1 MPWFKKNLRQWLNRF
16 SLRACF
22 LTLFFSGY
30 SKKAPGT
37 IGSLVALLLGLPILI
52 FSANTLFL
60 AAILIGLIAI
70 AQIDK
75 EEEESKIHDSSYIV
89 IDELVG
95 MWLAMA
101 ISGLSLA
108 GVILS
113 FIFFRIYDIT
123 KPSLIGKIDKE
134 VKGGLGVV
142 ADDALAGVL
151 AGLSVLLAINILGFF
166 NIKL

>member
-1 MPWFKKNLRQWLNRF
+1 MDKF

-60 AAILIGLIAI
+60 GAIFVGLIAI
-70 AQIDK
+70 TQIDK

-108 GVILS
+108 GVVLS

-134 VKGGLGVV
+134 IKGGLGVV

-151 AGLSVLLAINILGFF
+151 AGLSTLLVIHILEFF

>member
-1 MPWFKKNLRQWLNRF
+1 MDKF

-60 AAILIGLIAI
+60 AAVLIGLIAI
-70 AQIDK
+70 TQIDK

-134 VKGGLGVV
+134 IKGGLGVV

-151 AGLSVLLAINILGFF
+151 AGLSTLLSINILGFF

>member
-1 MPWFKKNLRQWLNRF
+1 MDKFG
-16 SLRACF
+16 LRACF

-37 IGSLVALLLGLPILI
+37 IGSLVALLLGLPVLI

-60 AAILIGLIAI
+60 AAIFIGIIAI

-101 ISGLSLA
+101 ISGLSLV
-108 GVILS
+108 GVVLS

-123 KPSLIGKIDKE
+123 KPSLIGKIDKK

-151 AGLSVLLAINILGFF
+151 SGLSALLVINILGFF

>member
-1 MPWFKKNLRQWLNRF
+1 MNKF

-37 IGSLVALLLGLPILI
+37 IGSFVALLLGLPVLI

-60 AAILIGLIAI
+60 AAVLIGLIAI

-151 AGLSVLLAINILGFF
+151 AGLSVLLVINILGFF

>member
-1 MPWFKKNLRQWLNRF
+1 M
-16 SLRACF
+16 
-22 LTLFFSGY
+22 
-30 SKKAPGT
+30 
-37 IGSLVALLLGLPILI
+37 LLGLPVLI

-60 AAILIGLIAI
+60 AAIFIGLIAI

-108 GVILS
+108 GVVLS

-151 AGLSVLLAINILGFF
+151 AGLSTLLVIYILGFF

>member
-1 MPWFKKNLRQWLNRF
+1 M
-16 SLRACF
+16 
-22 LTLFFSGY
+22 
-30 SKKAPGT
+30 
-37 IGSLVALLLGLPILI
+37 LLGLPVLI

-60 AAILIGLIAI
+60 GAVFIGLIAI
-70 AQIDK
+70 TQIDK
-75 EEEESKIHDSSYIV
+75 EEEESKIHDSSHIV

-108 GVILS
+108 GVVLS

-151 AGLSVLLAINILGFF
+151 AGLSALLVIHILGFF
-166 NIKL
+166 NIKF

>member
-1 MPWFKKNLRQWLNRF
+1 MDKF
-16 SLRACF
+16 SPRTCF

-60 AAILIGLIAI
+60 GAIFVGLIAI

-75 EEEESKIHDSSYIV
+75 EEEETKRHDSSYIV

-151 AGLSVLLAINILGFF
+151 AGLSALLVISVLGFF
-166 NIKL
+166 NIKF

>member
-1 MPWFKKNLRQWLNRF
+1 MNKF

-60 AAILIGLIAI
+60 AAVLIGLIAI
-70 AQIDK
+70 TQIDK

-101 ISGLSLA
+101 ISGLSLV
-108 GVILS
+108 GVVLS

-151 AGLSVLLAINILGFF
+151 AGLSVLLVINILGFF

>member
-1 MPWFKKNLRQWLNRF
+1 M
-16 SLRACF
+16 
-22 LTLFFSGY
+22 
-30 SKKAPGT
+30 
-37 IGSLVALLLGLPILI
+37 LLGLPILI

-60 AAILIGLIAI
+60 VAVLIGLIAI
-70 AQIDK
+70 TQIDK

-101 ISGLSLA
+101 ISGLSLV

-151 AGLSVLLAINILGFF
+151 AGLSVLLIINILGFF

>member
-1 MPWFKKNLRQWLNRF
+1 MNKFG
-16 SLRACF
+16 LRACF

-60 AAILIGLIAI
+60 AAVLIGLIAI

-113 FIFFRIYDIT
+113 FIFFRFYDIT

-151 AGLSVLLAINILGFF
+151 AGLSALLVINILGFF

>member
-1 MPWFKKNLRQWLNRF
+1 MNKF

-22 LTLFFSGY
+22 LTLLFSGY

-37 IGSLVALLLGLPILI
+37 IGSFVALLLGLPILI

-60 AAILIGLIAI
+60 AAVLIGLIAI

-101 ISGLSLA
+101 ISGLSLV
-108 GVILS
+108 GVVLS

-134 VKGGLGVV
+134 IKGGLGVV

-151 AGLSVLLAINILGFF
+151 AGLSVLLIINILGFF

>member
-1 MPWFKKNLRQWLNRF
+1 MNKF

-37 IGSLVALLLGLPILI
+37 IGSLVALLLGLPVLI

-60 AAILIGLIAI
+60 AAVLIGLIAI
-70 AQIDK
+70 TQIDK

-142 ADDALAGVL
+142 ADDALAGTL

>member
-1 MPWFKKNLRQWLNRF
+1 M
-16 SLRACF
+16 
-22 LTLFFSGY
+22 
-30 SKKAPGT
+30 
-37 IGSLVALLLGLPILI
+37 LLGLPILI

-60 AAILIGLIAI
+60 GAIFVGLIAI
-70 AQIDK
+70 TQIDK
-75 EEEESKIHDSSYIV
+75 EEEETKRHDSSYIV

-108 GVILS
+108 GVVLS

-123 KPSLIGKIDKE
+123 KPSLIGRIDKE

-142 ADDALAGVL
+142 ADDALAGIL
-151 AGLSVLLAINILGFF
+151 AGLSALLVINVLGFF
-166 NIKL
+166 NIKF

>member
-1 MPWFKKNLRQWLNRF
+1 MNKF

-37 IGSLVALLLGLPILI
+37 IGSLVALLLGLPVLI

-108 GVILS
+108 GVVLS

-134 VKGGLGVV
+134 IKGGLGVV

-151 AGLSVLLAINILGFF
+151 AGLSTLLAIHILGFF

>member
-1 MPWFKKNLRQWLNRF
+1 MDKFN
-16 SLRACF
+16 LRACF

-37 IGSLVALLLGLPILI
+37 IGSLVALLLGLPVLI

-60 AAILIGLIAI
+60 GAIFIGLIAI

-108 GVILS
+108 GVVLS

-151 AGLSVLLAINILGFF
+151 AGLSALLVIHILGFF
-166 NIKL
+166 NIKF

>member
-1 MPWFKKNLRQWLNRF
+1 MDKF
-16 SLRACF
+16 SLRMCF

-37 IGSLVALLLGLPILI
+37 IGSLVALLLGLPVLI

-60 AAILIGLIAI
+60 GAVFVGLIAI
-70 AQIDK
+70 TQIDK
-75 EEEESKIHDSSYIV
+75 EEEETKRHDSSYIV

-108 GVILS
+108 GVVLS

-123 KPSLIGKIDKE
+123 KPSLIGRIDKE

-151 AGLSVLLAINILGFF
+151 AGLSALLVIHILGFF

>member
-1 MPWFKKNLRQWLNRF
+1 M
-16 SLRACF
+16 
-22 LTLFFSGY
+22 
-30 SKKAPGT
+30 
-37 IGSLVALLLGLPILI
+37 LLGLPVLI

-60 AAILIGLIAI
+60 GAVFIGLIAI

-75 EEEESKIHDSSYIV
+75 EEEETKRHDSSYIV

-101 ISGLSLA
+101 IGGLSLA

-142 ADDALAGVL
+142 ADDALAGIL
-151 AGLSVLLAINILGFF
+151 AGLSALLVIHILGFF
-166 NIKL
+166 NIKF

>member
-1 MPWFKKNLRQWLNRF
+1 MDKF

-37 IGSLVALLLGLPILI
+37 IGSLVALLLGLPVLI

-60 AAILIGLIAI
+60 GAVFIGLIAI

-75 EEEESKIHDSSYIV
+75 EEEETKRHDSSYIV

-151 AGLSVLLAINILGFF
+151 AGLSALLVINVLGFF
-166 NIKL
+166 NIKF

>member
-1 MPWFKKNLRQWLNRF
+1 MNKF

-37 IGSLVALLLGLPILI
+37 IGSLVALLLGLPVLI

-70 AQIDK
+70 TQIDK

-134 VKGGLGVV
+134 IKGGLGVV

-151 AGLSVLLAINILGFF
+151 AGLSALLVINILGFF

>member
-1 MPWFKKNLRQWLNRF
+1 M
-16 SLRACF
+16 
-22 LTLFFSGY
+22 
-30 SKKAPGT
+30 
-37 IGSLVALLLGLPILI
+37 LLGLPVLA

-60 AAILIGLIAI
+60 GAIFVGLIAI
-70 AQIDK
+70 TQIDK

-101 ISGLSLA
+101 ISGLSLV

-123 KPSLIGKIDKE
+123 KPSLIGTIDKK

-151 AGLSVLLAINILGFF
+151 AGLSALLVISVLGFF
-166 NIKL
+166 NIKF

>member
-1 MPWFKKNLRQWLNRF
+1 MDKF

-37 IGSLVALLLGLPILI
+37 IGSLVALLLGLPVLI

-108 GVILS
+108 GVVLS

-151 AGLSVLLAINILGFF
+151 AGLSALLVINILGFF

>member
-1 MPWFKKNLRQWLNRF
+1 MNKFNLRM
-16 SLRACF
+16 CF

-37 IGSLVALLLGLPILI
+37 IGSLVALLLGLPVLI

-60 AAILIGLIAI
+60 AAVLIGLIAI
-70 AQIDK
+70 AQIDE

-108 GVILS
+108 GVALS

-151 AGLSVLLAINILGFF
+151 AGLSVLLVINILGFF
-166 NIKL
+166 NIRL

>member
-1 MPWFKKNLRQWLNRF
+1 M
-16 SLRACF
+16 
-22 LTLFFSGY
+22 
-30 SKKAPGT
+30 
-37 IGSLVALLLGLPILI
+37 ALLLGLPVLA

-60 AAILIGLIAI
+60 GAIFVGLIAI

-151 AGLSVLLAINILGFF
+151 AGLSALLVINVLGFF
-166 NIKL
+166 NIKF

>member
-1 MPWFKKNLRQWLNRF
+1 MDKF

-37 IGSLVALLLGLPILI
+37 IGSLVALLLGLPVLI

-60 AAILIGLIAI
+60 GAVFVGLIAI

-75 EEEESKIHDSSYIV
+75 EEEKSKIHDSSHIV

-101 ISGLSLA
+101 ISGLSLV
-108 GVILS
+108 GVVLS

-123 KPSLIGKIDKE
+123 KPSLIGRIDKE

-151 AGLSVLLAINILGFF
+151 AGLSALLVIHILGFF

>member
-1 MPWFKKNLRQWLNRF
+1 MDKF

-37 IGSLVALLLGLPILI
+37 IGSLVALLLGLPVLI

-60 AAILIGLIAI
+60 GAVFVGLIAI

-101 ISGLSLA
+101 ISGLSLV
-108 GVILS
+108 GVVLS

-151 AGLSVLLAINILGFF
+151 AGLSALLVIHILGFF

>member
-1 MPWFKKNLRQWLNRF
+1 MDKF

-60 AAILIGLIAI
+60 GAVFVGLIAI
-70 AQIDK
+70 TQIDK
-75 EEEESKIHDSSYIV
+75 EEEETKRHDSSYIV

-108 GVILS
+108 GVVLS

-123 KPSLIGKIDKE
+123 KPSLIGRIDKE

-151 AGLSVLLAINILGFF
+151 SGLSTLLVIHILGFF
-166 NIKL
+166 NIKF

>member
-1 MPWFKKNLRQWLNRF
+1 MDKF

-37 IGSLVALLLGLPILI
+37 IGSLVALLLGLPVLI

-60 AAILIGLIAI
+60 GAIFIGLIAI
-70 AQIDK
+70 TQIDK
-75 EEEESKIHDSSYIV
+75 EEEESKIHDSSHIV

-108 GVILS
+108 GVVLS

-134 VKGGLGVV
+134 IKGGLGVV
-142 ADDALAGVL
+142 ADDILAGVL
-151 AGLSVLLAINILGFF
+151 AGLSALLVIHILGFF
-166 NIKL
+166 NIKF

>member
-1 MPWFKKNLRQWLNRF
+1 MDKF

-60 AAILIGLIAI
+60 AAIFIGLIAI

-108 GVILS
+108 GVVLS

-123 KPSLIGKIDKE
+123 KLSLIGKIDKK

-151 AGLSVLLAINILGFF
+151 AGLSALLVINILGFF

>member
-1 MPWFKKNLRQWLNRF
+1 MDKFN
-16 SLRACF
+16 LRACF

-37 IGSLVALLLGLPILI
+37 IGSLVALLLGLPVLI

-60 AAILIGLIAI
+60 GAIFIGLIAI

-75 EEEESKIHDSSYIV
+75 EEEETKRHDSSYIV

-101 ISGLSLA
+101 IGGLSLA
-108 GVILS
+108 GVVLS
-113 FIFFRIYDIT
+113 FIFFRVYDIT

-151 AGLSVLLAINILGFF
+151 AGLSALLIIHILGFF

>member
-1 MPWFKKNLRQWLNRF
+1 MNKF

-60 AAILIGLIAI
+60 AAVLIGLIAI

-108 GVILS
+108 GVFLS

-151 AGLSVLLAINILGFF
+151 AGLSVLLIINILGFF

>member
-1 MPWFKKNLRQWLNRF
+1 M
-16 SLRACF
+16 
-22 LTLFFSGY
+22 
-30 SKKAPGT
+30 
-37 IGSLVALLLGLPILI
+37 LLGLPVLI

-60 AAILIGLIAI
+60 VAVLIGLIAI
-70 AQIDK
+70 VQIDK

-151 AGLSVLLAINILGFF
+151 AGLSVLLVINILGFF

>member
-1 MPWFKKNLRQWLNRF
+1 MDKF

-37 IGSLVALLLGLPILI
+37 IGSLVALLLGLPVLI

-60 AAILIGLIAI
+60 GAVLIGLIAI

-108 GVILS
+108 DVVLS

-142 ADDALAGVL
+142 ADDALAGIL
-151 AGLSVLLAINILGFF
+151 AGLSALLVIYILGFF

>member
-1 MPWFKKNLRQWLNRF
+1 MDKF

-37 IGSLVALLLGLPILI
+37 IGSLVALLLGLPVLI

-60 AAILIGLIAI
+60 GAVFIGLIAI

-75 EEEESKIHDSSYIV
+75 EEEETKRHDSSYIV

-151 AGLSVLLAINILGFF
+151 AGLSALLAIHILGFF

>member
-1 MPWFKKNLRQWLNRF
+1 MDKF
-16 SLRACF
+16 SLRVCF

-37 IGSLVALLLGLPILI
+37 IGSLVALLLGLPVLI

-60 AAILIGLIAI
+60 GAIFIGLIAI

-75 EEEESKIHDSSYIV
+75 EEEETKRHDSSYIV

-108 GVILS
+108 GVVLS

-151 AGLSVLLAINILGFF
+151 AGLSVLLVINVLGFF

>member
-1 MPWFKKNLRQWLNRF
+1 MDKF

-37 IGSLVALLLGLPILI
+37 IGSLVALLLGLPVLI

-60 AAILIGLIAI
+60 AAVLIGLIAI
-70 AQIDK
+70 TQIDK

-151 AGLSVLLAINILGFF
+151 SGLSVLLVINILGFF

>member
-1 MPWFKKNLRQWLNRF
+1 M
-16 SLRACF
+16 
-22 LTLFFSGY
+22 
-30 SKKAPGT
+30 
-37 IGSLVALLLGLPILI
+37 ALLLGLPVLA

-60 AAILIGLIAI
+60 GAIFVGLIAI
-70 AQIDK
+70 TQIDK
-75 EEEESKIHDSSYIV
+75 EEEESKVHDSSYIV

-123 KPSLIGKIDKE
+123 KPSLIGTIDKK

-151 AGLSVLLAINILGFF
+151 AGLSTLLVINVLGFF
-166 NIKL
+166 NIKF

>member
-1 MPWFKKNLRQWLNRF
+1 M
-16 SLRACF
+16 
-22 LTLFFSGY
+22 
-30 SKKAPGT
+30 
-37 IGSLVALLLGLPILI
+37 LLGLPILI

-60 AAILIGLIAI
+60 GAVFVGLIAI
-70 AQIDK
+70 TQIDK
-75 EEEESKIHDSSYIV
+75 EEEETKRHDSSYIV

-108 GVILS
+108 GVVLS

-151 AGLSVLLAINILGFF
+151 AGLSALLVINVLGFF

>member
-1 MPWFKKNLRQWLNRF
+1 MDKF

-37 IGSLVALLLGLPILI
+37 IGSLVALLLGLPVLA

-60 AAILIGLIAI
+60 GAIFVGLIAI

-75 EEEESKIHDSSYIV
+75 EEEETKRHDSSYIV

-134 VKGGLGVV
+134 IKGGLGVV

-151 AGLSVLLAINILGFF
+151 AGLSVLLVINVLGFF
-166 NIKL
+166 NIKF

>member
-1 MPWFKKNLRQWLNRF
+1 MDKFG
-16 SLRACF
+16 LRACF

-37 IGSLVALLLGLPILI
+37 IGSLVALLLGLPVLI

-60 AAILIGLIAI
+60 GAVFVGLIAI

-75 EEEESKIHDSSYIV
+75 EEEETKRHDSSHIV

-108 GVILS
+108 GVVLS

-151 AGLSVLLAINILGFF
+151 AGLSALLVISILGFF
-166 NIKL
+166 NIKF